1 MDSEVTDLA
10 GVKAVTIAT
19 LQVKPSEG
27 PFVDG
32 DKTKLDAIEAGAQV
46 NVSGDTG
53 NAAVY
58 DNSGTPTLKSGITK
72 TEIQTLINV
81 EDGAKDDQTAEEVVS
96 TATTNIAALTVQT
109 ALAEL
114 DTEKLALAGGSM
126 TGDINMGT
134 NDISNIGNATISG
147 NLDVTGD
154 TSISTLDSSGA
165 TSLATSSG
173 AVNIASSGAITTV
186 KGTLNVDEAVTLDST
201 LDVTGVTNLNNTTQ
215 SSSSNTGALVIDGGV
230 GIAKNLNVGGTV
242 DVTGATSMAAIS
254 SDGVVTLSD
263 NTTSSSSTTGALK
276 VTGGVGITENLNVG
290 GTFNVTGAATAP
302 TPPASS
308 NSTLIATTAFVA
320 AGTAGTVTSISDH
333 IQFSSSDSDAAT
345 SGSEYS
351 ATASIAKGRRTF
363 DKSNK
368 TNTFYAG
375 IDLDVNSIVTIS
387 ITQVANYGGANIQP
401 AVTNINTTDN
411 TFEITTYSNGVDV
424 NSTVDF
430 TFNFIIIK

>member
-1 MDSEVTDLA
+1 
-10 GVKAVTIAT
+10 
-19 LQVKPSEG
+19 
-27 PFVDG
+27 
-32 DKTKLDAIEAGAQV
+32 
-46 NVSGDTG
+46 
-53 NAAVY
+53 
-58 DNSGTPTLKSGITK
+58 
-72 TEIQTLINV
+72 
-81 EDGAKDDQTAEEVVS
+81 
-96 TATTNIAALTVQT
+96 
-109 ALAEL
+109 
-114 DTEKLALAGGSM
+114 
-126 TGDINMGT
+126 
-134 NDISNIGNATISG
+134 
-147 NLDVTGD
+147 
-154 TSISTLDSSGA
+154 
-165 TSLATSSG
+165 
-173 AVNIASSGAITTV
+173 
-186 KGTLNVDEAVTLDST
+186 
-201 LDVTGVTNLNNTTQ
+201 
-215 SSSSNTGALVIDGGV
+215 
-230 GIAKNLNVGGTV
+230 
-242 DVTGATSMAAIS
+242 MAAIS